1 MSVAASLKDV
11 QMWKIWV
18 ASTLFRSSA
27 LSQAYV
33 VKNEEVRVQGFQA
46 DLQLEVVQEAIL
58 PDSGLA
64 PQKENKL

>member
-1 MSVAASLKDV
+1 MKNLGGIYPVLGV
-11 QMWKIWV
+11 W
-18 ASTLFRSSA
+18 LFTRHM
-27 LSQAYV
+27 

-46 DLQLEVVQEAIL
+46 DLQLEEVQEAIL